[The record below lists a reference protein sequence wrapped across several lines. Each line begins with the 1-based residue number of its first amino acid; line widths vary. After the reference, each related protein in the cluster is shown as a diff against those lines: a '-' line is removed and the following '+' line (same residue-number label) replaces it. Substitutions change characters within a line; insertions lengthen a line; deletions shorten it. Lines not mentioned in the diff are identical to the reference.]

1 MIKSPLSEDLG
12 SSPCLAL
19 IAARV
24 PMARCWSH
32 AIGDLCLSVQV
43 TLNRPETKFPRTCMR
58 GGDTVRGGW
67 AVPFCVGHVEQTG
80 YEISEDLHARRW
92 GGPFRSVKFCVGHV
106 EPRPLACAEV
116 CRFPVLFRLRQKTPH
131 APLSRRFARAS
142 P

>member
-43 TLNRPETKFPRTCMR
+43 TLNRPARNFR
-58 GGDTVRGGW
+58 GLACAEV
-67 AVPFCVGHVEQTG
+67 
-80 YEISEDLHARRW
+80 
-92 GGPFRSVKFCVGHV
+92 GGPFRSVLVTLNRPDTKFPSTCMRGGGVGRSV
-106 EPRPLACAEV
+106 L
-116 CRFPVLFRLRQKTPH
+116 CR
-131 APLSRRFARAS
+131 SR
-142 P
+142 

>member
-43 TLNRPETKFPRTCMR
+43 TLNRPDTKFPRTCMR
-58 GGDTVRGGW
+58 GGRW

-80 YEISEDLHARRW
+80 HEISEYLHARRW
-92 GGPFRSVKFCVGHV
+92 GGPFRSVSVTLIRVRLHARRCVGF
-106 EPRPLACAEV
+106 
-116 CRFPVLFRLRQKTPH
+116 RFCFG
-131 APLSRRFARAS
+131 
-142 P
+142 